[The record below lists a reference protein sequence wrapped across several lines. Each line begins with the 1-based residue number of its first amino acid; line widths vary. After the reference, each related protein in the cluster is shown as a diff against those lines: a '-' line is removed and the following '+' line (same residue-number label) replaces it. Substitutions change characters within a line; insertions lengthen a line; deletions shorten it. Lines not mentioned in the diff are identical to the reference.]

1 MKYKYIIICTYGRS
15 GSTLLQGLLNS
26 CEDVL
31 IRGENYNF
39 IYGLYH
45 SYLRLKAAKELQ
57 GPRNKKQTS
66 AWYGANEI
74 DIPKYIT
81 DIKRITDNVLI
92 GDNKNI
98 KTLGFK
104 EIRFLDVADD
114 LDEYLLFLK
123 MVFPNCAIIFNLR
136 DVEQTIYSD
145 WWAKKNPKKTTRKL
159 NYFIEKMKKFHS
171 NYEDTF
177 IINYEDVIKQ
187 NSKLERLFSF
197 LEIPYNDEKVKET
210 LRIKHSFN
218 PRSELQKNKRI
229 LYTHPFYFKNLIKH
243 FTIDILNI
251 NNSKLDIEGTLI
263 LKEKKYMKGFEIYL
277 QKKIVNV
284 NQINSPLRMD
294 IFNHLIDKDQT
305 KFNFN
310 KVNVNKNEV
319 YVLSIKNLK
328 NNNNL
333 ILAEINISNCIG

>member
-39 IYGLYH
+39 IYALYH
-45 SYLRLKAAKELQ
+45 SYLRLKAAKEFQ
-57 GPRNKKQTS
+57 GPRNKKLNS

-74 DIPKYIT
+74 NMKTYFN
-81 DIKRITDNVLI
+81 DIKKVIDNVLI

-104 EIRFLDVADD
+104 EIRFLEVVED
-114 LDEYLLFLK
+114 LDEYLLFLRTIL
-123 MVFPNCAIIFNLR
+123 PNCAIIFNLR
-136 DVEQTIYSD
+136 SVEQTIYSD
-145 WWAKKNPKKTTRKL
+145 WWAKKNPKKTKRKL
-159 NYFIEKMKKFHS
+159 NYFIEKMRKFHS

-177 IINYEDVIKQ
+177 IINYEDVIQQ
-187 NSKLERLFSF
+187 NSKLEKLFSF
-197 LEIPYNDEKVKET
+197 LDIPYDDKKVKET
-210 LRIKHSFN
+210 LQIKHSFN
-218 PRSELQKNKRI
+218 PRSELQKNKKI

-243 FTIDILNI
+243 FTIDTLNI

-263 LKEKKYMKGFEIYL
+263 LKEKKYMKDFEIYL

-294 IFNHLIDKDQT
+294 IFNHLIAKDQT

-310 KVNVNKNEV
+310 DINVTKNEV
-319 YVLSIKNLK
+319 YILSIKNLK
-328 NNNNL
+328 NSNNL
-333 ILAEINISNCIG
+333 ILAQINI